1 MRSLAVVASS
11 VLLVAPLMG
20 MGTAGAA
27 RSGDLPRICAEEE
40 SGAAQWGADLSR
52 LGSEGIAIMDGREL
66 VVRGEDASWR
76 MWDDADPAFATRFHS
91 MSWLV
96 PGVRQGL
103 PVVDILLERDAAAP
117 DPSSRANAQ
126 SRRASGWT
134 PGIIRLRMG
143 TVACLYAA
151 TSDPRLE
158 GVMDRLVAANLDP
171 YRYRGAPLNKVHNQ
185 GTLANVAL
193 LEAARVFDRPE
204 WREPAIRRFEA
215 DAGTVFDQCGMSA
228 EQSTNYH
235 RLNVNLWRRSLAQIG
250 AEVDAALD
258 LGTTVSRAALATW
271 QLTRPD
277 GVLDAIG
284 NGNQKR
290 IDPADLDIV
299 AGSALDTRLYCPD
312 QGWAANRTSWDD
324 TATHYVL
331 RFGPRPAAHGHEDR
345 GALTWTA
352 MGVPVFSDRGVFDRS
367 RGERWRW
374 SQSPSAHST
383 FHGIGTTWRRPF
395 KASYER
401 AGGKDAY
408 RVWTSYRGDTLE
420 RVYAIEMDPM
430 ATEAALHV
438 SDTGRSTRARQWYQ
452 RWQLDQG
459 WMPLARRTPWEP
471 AAVHPGTGM
480 FLYGSCWS
488 GMYMRMSVTPVETF
502 PAWRSAVPTHSME
515 CGGLDRLV
523 RMQALWVVSP
533 VEGLL
538 SWDVRTGEYAV
549 AAPTPEPEP
558 EPTPE
563 PTPEPVPAGRLP
575 NFG

>member
-1 MRSLAVVASS
+1 MRSLTVVAASA
-11 VLLVAPLMG
+11 LLVAPLMG

-27 RSGDLPRICAEEE
+27 RSGDLPRICAEEQ
-40 SGAAQWGADLSR
+40 SGAAQWGVDLSR
-52 LGSEGIAIMDGREL
+52 LNSGGVAIIDGREL

-117 DPSSRANAQ
+117 DPGARAAAQ
-126 SRRASGWT
+126 DRRDSGWT

-185 GTLANVAL
+185 GTLANIAL

-228 EQSTNYH
+228 EQSTNYQ

-250 AEVDAALD
+250 AEVDAGLD
-258 LGTTVSRAALATW
+258 LGATVARAALATW

-277 GVLDAIG
+277 GILDAIG
-284 NGNQKR
+284 NGNRNR
-290 IDPADLDIV
+290 IDPGDLGIV
-299 AGSALDTRLYCPD
+299 DDSALDTRLYCPV

-352 MGVPVFSDRGVFDRS
+352 LGVPVFSDRGVFDRS

-374 SQSPSAHST
+374 AQSALAHST

-395 KASYER
+395 KATYMR
-401 AGGKDAY
+401 VGDADGY
-408 RVWTSYRGDTLE
+408 RVWTSYRRTSLE
-420 RVYAIEMDPM
+420 RVYSIPM
-430 ATEAALHV
+430 GADDTEAVLQV
-438 SDTGRSTRARQWYQ
+438 SDTGRSSYPRQWYQ
-452 RWQLDQG
+452 RWQLDPG
-459 WMPLARRTPWEP
+459 WVPLERLTAWEP
-471 AAVHPGTGM
+471 AAVHPETGL

-488 GMYMRMSVTPVETF
+488 SLYMRMSVTSVETF
-502 PAWRSAVPTHSME
+502 PAWRTAVPAYSME
-515 CGGLDRLV
+515 CGGLDRIV
-523 RMQALWVVSP
+523 RMQTLWVVSP
-533 VEGLL
+533 IEGSLT
-538 SWDVRTGEYAV
+538 WDVRTGEYAV
-549 AAPTPEPEP
+549 VPPAP

-563 PTPEPVPAGRLP
+563 PTPTPESTPTP
-575 NFG
+575 